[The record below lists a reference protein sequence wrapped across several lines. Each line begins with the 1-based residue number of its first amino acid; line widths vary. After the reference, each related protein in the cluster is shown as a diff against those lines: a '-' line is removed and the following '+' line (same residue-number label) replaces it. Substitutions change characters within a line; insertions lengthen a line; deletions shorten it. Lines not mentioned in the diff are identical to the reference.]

1 MDKFSFLIAEG
12 FKNIFRHKL
21 TSFATIFSVFLTL
34 SIVGFLILANQN
46 TNKIIEYLRA
56 KYKIEVFFKEGFTD
70 DELNNAI
77 NQIGSIKGVRSTT
90 LISKKDAEKIFK
102 SQFGEDIFDLV
113 GFNPLPASCVVNVE
127 KDGVEKLE
135 IMPIIKRLEML
146 PVVDEIKY
154 QSGLI
159 SRIESYYERFSQIA
173 ILCFILSL
181 AISIFVSSNTIRLT
195 IFSRKNLIESFQLIG
210 ATRSFVRFP
219 FIVEGLFHGFFGS
232 MLSAIALYFLIDYG
246 NTVIDDI
253 ISFKINFDPYLL
265 SATLI
270 FIGIMISTIG
280 SIRATS
286 KYIK

>member
-127 KDGVEKLE
+127 KDGIEKLE

-159 SRIESYYERFSQIA
+159 SRIESYYQRFSQIA

-181 AISIFVSSNTIRLT
+181 AISIFVISNTIRLT
-195 IFSRKNLIESFQLIG
+195 IFSRKNLIVSFQLIG

-232 MLSAIALYFLIDYG
+232 MLSAIALFFLIDYG

>member
-1 MDKFSFLIAEG
+1 MDNFSFLIAEG
-12 FKNIFRHKL
+12 FKNILRHKL

-127 KDGVEKLE
+127 KDGIEKLE

-181 AISIFVSSNTIRLT
+181 AISIFVISNTIRLT

-265 SATLI
+265 SATLV

>member
-90 LISKKDAEKIFK
+90 LITKKDAEKIFK

-127 KDGVEKLE
+127 KDGIEKLE

-181 AISIFVSSNTIRLT
+181 AISIFVISNTIRLT
-195 IFSRKNLIESFQLIG
+195 IFSRKNLIVSFQLIG

>member
-34 SIVGFLILANQN
+34 SIVGFLVLANQN

-127 KDGVEKLE
+127 KDGIEKLE

-181 AISIFVSSNTIRLT
+181 AISIFVISNTIRLT

-219 FIVEGLFHGFFGS
+219 FIIEGLFHGFFGS
-232 MLSAIALYFLIDYG
+232 VLSAIALYFLIDYG

>member
-127 KDGVEKLE
+127 KDGIEKLE

-181 AISIFVSSNTIRLT
+181 AISIFVISNTIRLT

-265 SATLI
+265 SVTLI

>member
-127 KDGVEKLE
+127 KDGIEKLE

-159 SRIESYYERFSQIA
+159 SRIESYYQRFSQIA

-181 AISIFVSSNTIRLT
+181 AISIFVISNTIRLT
-195 IFSRKNLIESFQLIG
+195 IFSRKNLIVSFQLIG

>member
-127 KDGVEKLE
+127 KDGIEKLE

-181 AISIFVSSNTIRLT
+181 AISIFVISNTIRLT
-195 IFSRKNLIESFQLIG
+195 IFSRRNLIESFQLIG

>member
-21 TSFATIFSVFLTL
+21 TSSATIFSVFLTL

-127 KDGVEKLE
+127 KDGIEKLE

-181 AISIFVSSNTIRLT
+181 AISIFVISNTIRLT

-286 KYIK
+286 KYIR

>member
-127 KDGVEKLE
+127 KDGIEKLE
-135 IMPIIKRLEML
+135 IMPIIKILEML

-181 AISIFVSSNTIRLT
+181 AISIFVISNTIRLT

>member
-34 SIVGFLILANQN
+34 SIVGCLILGNQN

-70 DELNNAI
+70 DELKNAI

-127 KDGVEKLE
+127 KDGIEKLE
-135 IMPIIKRLEML
+135 IIPIIKRLEML

-181 AISIFVSSNTIRLT
+181 AISIFVISNTIRLT
-195 IFSRKNLIESFQLIG
+195 IFSRKNLIKSFQLIG

-219 FIVEGLFHGFFGS
+219 FIIEGLFHGFFGS
-232 MLSAIALYFLIDYG
+232 MLSSIALYFIIDYS
-246 NTVIDDI
+246 NTIIDDI
-253 ISFKINFDPYLL
+253 ISFKINFDPYML

>member
-46 TNKIIEYLRA
+46 TNKVIEYLRA

-127 KDGVEKLE
+127 KDGIEKLE

-181 AISIFVSSNTIRLT
+181 AISIFVISNTIRLT

>member
-127 KDGVEKLE
+127 KDGIEKLE

-159 SRIESYYERFSQIA
+159 SRIESYYEKFSQIA

-181 AISIFVSSNTIRLT
+181 AISIFVISNTIRLT
-195 IFSRKNLIESFQLIG
+195 IFSRKNLIVSFQLIG

>member
-127 KDGVEKLE
+127 KDGIEKLE

-181 AISIFVSSNTIRLT
+181 AISIFVISNTIRLT

-270 FIGIMISTIG
+270 FIGITISTIG

>member
-127 KDGVEKLE
+127 KDGIEKLE

-181 AISIFVSSNTIRLT
+181 AISIFVISNTIRLT
-195 IFSRKNLIESFQLIG
+195 IFSRKNLIVSFQLIG

-219 FIVEGLFHGFFGS
+219 FIIEGLFHGFFGS

>member
-127 KDGVEKLE
+127 KDGIEKLE

-181 AISIFVSSNTIRLT
+181 AISIFVISNTIRLT

-246 NTVIDDI
+246 NKVIDDI

>member
-127 KDGVEKLE
+127 KDGIEKLD

-173 ILCFILSL
+173 ILCFVLSL
-181 AISIFVSSNTIRLT
+181 AISIFVISNTIRLT

-246 NTVIDDI
+246 NTVVDDI

-270 FIGIMISTIG
+270 FIGMMISTIG

>member
-127 KDGVEKLE
+127 KDGIEKLE

-181 AISIFVSSNTIRLT
+181 AISIFVISNTIRLT

-219 FIVEGLFHGFFGS
+219 FIIEGLFHGFFGS

>member
-127 KDGVEKLE
+127 KDGIEKLE

-159 SRIESYYERFSQIA
+159 SRIESYYQRFSQIA

-181 AISIFVSSNTIRLT
+181 AISIFVISNTIRLT

>member
-127 KDGVEKLE
+127 KDGIEKLE

-181 AISIFVSSNTIRLT
+181 AISIFVISNTIRLT

-265 SATLI
+265 SATLV

>member
-127 KDGVEKLE
+127 KDGIEKLE

-181 AISIFVSSNTIRLT
+181 AISIFVISNTIRLT

-210 ATRSFVRFP
+210 ASRSFVRFP

>member
-21 TSFATIFSVFLTL
+21 TSFATIFSIFLTL

-127 KDGVEKLE
+127 KDGIEKLE

-181 AISIFVSSNTIRLT
+181 AISIFVISNTIRLT

-246 NTVIDDI
+246 NAVIDDI

-265 SATLI
+265 SATII

>member
-1 MDKFSFLIAEG
+1 M
-12 FKNIFRHKL
+12 
-21 TSFATIFSVFLTL
+21 
-34 SIVGFLILANQN
+34 
-46 TNKIIEYLRA
+46 
-56 KYKIEVFFKEGFTD
+56 
-70 DELNNAI
+70 
-77 NQIGSIKGVRSTT
+77 RSTT

-127 KDGVEKLE
+127 KDGIEKLE
-135 IMPIIKRLEML
+135 ILPIIKRLEML

-181 AISIFVSSNTIRLT
+181 AISIFVISNTIRLT

-219 FIVEGLFHGFFGS
+219 FIIEGLFHGFFGS

-246 NTVIDDI
+246 NTVIDDV

>member
-70 DELNNAI
+70 DELKNAI

-127 KDGVEKLE
+127 KDGIEKLE

-159 SRIESYYERFSQIA
+159 SRIESYYQRFSQIA

-181 AISIFVSSNTIRLT
+181 AISIFVISNTIRLT
-195 IFSRKNLIESFQLIG
+195 IFSRKNLIVSFQLIG

>member
-127 KDGVEKLE
+127 KDGIEKLE

-146 PVVDEIKY
+146 SVVDEIKY

-181 AISIFVSSNTIRLT
+181 AISIFVISNTIRLT

>member
-1 MDKFSFLIAEG
+1 MDKFSFLISEG

-70 DELNNAI
+70 DELKNAI

-90 LISKKDAEKIFK
+90 LISKRDAEKIFK

-127 KDGVEKLE
+127 KDGIEKLE

-181 AISIFVSSNTIRLT
+181 AISIFVISNTIRLT
-195 IFSRKNLIESFQLIG
+195 IFSRKNLIGSFQLIG

-219 FIVEGLFHGFFGS
+219 FIIEGLFHGFFGS

-265 SATLI
+265 SVTLI

>member
-127 KDGVEKLE
+127 KDGIEKLE

-181 AISIFVSSNTIRLT
+181 AISIFVISNTIRLT
-195 IFSRKNLIESFQLIG
+195 IFSRKNLIVSFQLIG

-265 SATLI
+265 SATLV

>member
-90 LISKKDAEKIFK
+90 LITKKDAEKIFK

-127 KDGVEKLE
+127 KDGIEKLE

-181 AISIFVSSNTIRLT
+181 AISIFVISNTIRLT
-195 IFSRKNLIESFQLIG
+195 IFSRKNLIVSFQLIG

-232 MLSAIALYFLIDYG
+232 MLSAIGLYFLIDYG

-253 ISFKINFDPYLL
+253 ISFRINFDPYLL

>member
-70 DELNNAI
+70 DELKNAI

-127 KDGVEKLE
+127 KDGIEKLE

-181 AISIFVSSNTIRLT
+181 AISIFVISNTIRLT
-195 IFSRKNLIESFQLIG
+195 IFSRKNLIVSFQLIG

>member
-127 KDGVEKLE
+127 KDGIEKLE

-181 AISIFVSSNTIRLT
+181 AISIFVVSNTIRLT

-219 FIVEGLFHGFFGS
+219 FIIEGLFHGFFGS

>member
-127 KDGVEKLE
+127 KDGIEKLE

-181 AISIFVSSNTIRLT
+181 AISIFVISNTIRLT
-195 IFSRKNLIESFQLIG
+195 ISSRKNLIESFQLIG

>member
-102 SQFGEDIFDLV
+102 SQFGEDILDLV

-127 KDGVEKLE
+127 KDGIEKLD

-181 AISIFVSSNTIRLT
+181 AISIFVISNTIRLT

>member
-127 KDGVEKLE
+127 KDGIEKLE

-181 AISIFVSSNTIRLT
+181 AISIFVISNTIRLT

-219 FIVEGLFHGFFGS
+219 FIIEGLFHGFFGS

-246 NTVIDDI
+246 NAVIDDI

-265 SATLI
+265 SVTLI

>member
-127 KDGVEKLE
+127 KDGIEKLE

-181 AISIFVSSNTIRLT
+181 AISIFVISNTIRLT
-195 IFSRKNLIESFQLIG
+195 IFSRKNLIVSFQLIG

>member
-127 KDGVEKLE
+127 KDGIEKLE

-181 AISIFVSSNTIRLT
+181 AISIFVISNTIRLT
-195 IFSRKNLIESFQLIG
+195 IFSRKNLIVSFQLIG

-232 MLSAIALYFLIDYG
+232 MLSAIALFFLIDYG

>member
-1 MDKFSFLIAEG
+1 MDKFSFLISEG

-34 SIVGFLILANQN
+34 SIVGCLILGNQN

-70 DELNNAI
+70 DELKNAI

-127 KDGVEKLE
+127 KDGIEKLE

-181 AISIFVSSNTIRLT
+181 AISIFVISNTIRLT
-195 IFSRKNLIESFQLIG
+195 IFSRKNLIKSFQLIG

-219 FIVEGLFHGFFGS
+219 FIIEGLFHGFFGS
-232 MLSAIALYFLIDYG
+232 MLSSIALYFLIDYS
-246 NTVIDDI
+246 NTIIDDI
-253 ISFKINFDPYLL
+253 ISFKINFDPYML
-265 SATLI
+265 SVTLI

>member
-127 KDGVEKLE
+127 KDGIEKLE

-181 AISIFVSSNTIRLT
+181 AISIFVISNTIRLT
-195 IFSRKNLIESFQLIG
+195 IFSRKNLIVSFQLIG

-232 MLSAIALYFLIDYG
+232 MLSAIALFFLIDYG

-265 SATLI
+265 SATLV